1 MWRVR
6 RWPNDPTVAHLV
18 FIDHLSLPTPDSINA
33 AVEQARRAGARAV
46 RTSALYPRVAEVLHA
61 AGFETIDRLV
71 LLRRDLE
78 PEIFTASGDLEH
90 RLRTF
95 RAWHVARA
103 ARVDQDAFGLMWGND
118 TSSLR
123 DIRRATPHNRA
134 RLVRDGRT
142 IAGFA
147 ISGAALDN
155 GYLQRLSVSS
165 SYRRQHIAHDLV
177 LDALRWMYAR
187 GLNAAFVNTGVDN
200 DAALML
206 YSGFGFER
214 LDDELVI
221 AELALDG

>member
-18 FIDHLSLPTPDSINA
+18 FVDHLSLPTPGSINA
-33 AVEQARRAGARAV
+33 AVEQARRTGARAV
-46 RTSALYPRVAEVLHA
+46 RTSALYPRVAEVLYA
-61 AGFETIDRLV
+61 NGFETIDRLV
-71 LLRRDLE
+71 LLRRDLDPSVLTE
-78 PEIFTASGDLEH
+78 SDHLDH
-90 RLRTF
+90 RLHPF
-95 RAWHVARA
+95 RVWHIARA
-103 ARVDQDAFGLMWGND
+103 AQVDQDAFGAMWGND

-134 RLVRDGRT
+134 RLIRDGRT

-165 SYRRQHIAHDLV
+165 SYRRQGVANDLV

-187 GLNAAFVNTGVDN
+187 GLNAAFVNTGIAN
-200 DAALML
+200 EAALSL
-206 YSGFGFER
+206 YLGLGFER

-221 AELALDG
+221 AERSLDG